1 MYYFTFA
8 EFGVPKSLIIQDE
21 EKFSDCDIKAQ
32 KTGFSFFFLILP
44 ES

>member
-21 EKFSDCDIKAQ
+21 EKFLDCDIKAQ
-32 KTGFSFFFLILP
+32 KTGFSFFLILL